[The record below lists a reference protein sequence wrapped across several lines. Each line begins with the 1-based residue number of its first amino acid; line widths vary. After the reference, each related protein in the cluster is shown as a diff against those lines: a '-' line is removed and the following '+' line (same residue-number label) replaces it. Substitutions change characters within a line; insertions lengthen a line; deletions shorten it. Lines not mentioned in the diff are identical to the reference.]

1 MEKWG
6 EMNLSFTDKQLYE
19 HWKIIKPY
27 FLPNCVLSLIDFLSK
42 KKDATE
48 AFFHNLQWCSPA

>member
-19 HWKIIKPY
+19 HWKIVKLY
-27 FLPNCVLSLIDFLSK
+27 FLPICVLSLTDFLS
-42 KKDATE
+42 E
-48 AFFHNLQWCSPA
+48 